1 MQGVL
6 ITMKRFAMRFLPI
19 EALLAA
25 LLAANLL
32 LSLPAHAA
40 LGGSV
45 DSVSADSS
53 SMRGQLRST
62 GFVDYDMHQIT
73 SGALVVNEYAT
84 RSGQVFAITW
94 HGPTPPNLQQLLGT
108 YFGRFQSA
116 SVAAH
121 QANPG
126 LHRVFTLSQSD
137 LVIRSAGRL
146 RAFGGIAYLPTLV
159 PADVS
164 VDQLQ

>member
-1 MQGVL
+1 
-6 ITMKRFAMRFLPI
+6 MKILAKRSLPI
-19 EALLAA
+19 VASLAVLAA
-25 LLAANLL
+25 SM
-32 LSLPAHAA
+32 LSNLPAHAA
-40 LGGSV
+40 LGGSA
-45 DSVSADSS
+45 DSVNADSNA
-53 SMRGQLRST
+53 MHGQLRST
-62 GFVDYDMHQIT
+62 GYVSYDLHQIS
-73 SGALVVNEYAT
+73 SGDLVVNEYVT

-94 HGPTPPNLQQLLGT
+94 HGPTPPNLQLLLGT

-126 LHRVFTLSQSD
+126 LHRVFTLTQSD

-146 RAFGGIAYLPTLV
+146 RAFGGIAYLPALV

-164 VDQLQ
+164 IEQLQ